1 MLFENKRSWDTK
13 LKFALWADRVT
24 IKKSIG
30 TSPFQ
35 LVYGIDV
42 VFPVQLVTPVIKF
55 MQEIKEEPDDIRRR
69 MFQIVQLQQER
80 EAIKDTAERHQRR
93 MKERFDKEVKK
104 EMFAVGDLVL
114 RWDARKE
121 EKGKYGKFENLWIG
135 PFSVIKILGN
145 NTFVLQ
151 NLKGEEI
158 AVPVNGRF
166 LKHFYTY

>member
-13 LKFALWADRVT
+13 LKFALWDDRVT

-42 VFPVQLVTPVIKF
+42 VFPVKLVTLVIKF

-80 EAIKDTAERHQRR
+80 EAIKDTAKRHQRR
-93 MKERFDKEVKK
+93 MKESFDKKVKK

-114 RWDARKE
+114 RGMHERK
-121 EKGKYGKFENLWIG
+121 KKVSVGSLKTYG
-135 PFSVIKILGN
+135 
-145 NTFVLQ
+145 
-151 NLKGEEI
+151 
-158 AVPVNGRF
+158 
-166 LKHFYTY
+166 